1 MVEITETVLR
11 DGHQSLIATRMR
23 TRDMLPAAE
32 RLDAV
37 GYRSLEVW
45 GGATFDVCLRFLR
58 EDPWERLNSLK
69 KAMPKTPLQMLL
81 RGQNL
86 VGYRHYADDVV
97 EKFVAQSARWGID
110 IFRVFDALN
119 DPRNMET
126 ALRAVKK
133 TGARAQAT
141 ICYTT
146 SPVHTLESFVALGKR
161 LAALEADELCVKDM
175 GGFMP
180 PTEGAALVRA
190 LVKEVGLPVVV
201 HTHSSSGMS
210 TLTCLAVAEAG
221 AVAIDSALSPFA
233 GGSSQP
239 PTETLVGAMKGTNLD
254 PKLDLALLADLAA
267 YFHTVMDRY
276 RPLLNLRSLQTDP
289 GILMHQIPG
298 GMLSNLLSQLAEQ
311 DALGRLT
318 EVLEEVPRVRADLG
332 YPPLVT
338 PTSQIV
344 GIQAVIN
351 VLTGG
356 RYKQIT
362 GEVRDYVRGLYGTP
376 PGPLDPDLVKKV
388 TENAPAIAGRPAD
401 LLPPEFEKMLGE
413 VRKFVPAAD
422 TAEALSYA
430 LFPAVYKSYRH
441 ALDRGLDGDVLTSVA
456 LGVVGALRAPKPEPP
471 APPPAS
477 PPAAA
482 AAAPAASSG
491 GMSAWAFEGR
501 TRAQSQRRWIDA
513 SRPRTRR

>member
-1 MVEITETVLR
+1 MVGITETVLR

-58 EDPWERLNSLK
+58 EDPWERLRLLK
-69 KAMPKTPLQMLL
+69 RAMPRTPLQMLL

-86 VGYRHYADDVV
+86 VGYRHYPDDVV
-97 EKFVAQSARWGID
+97 ERFVAESARQGVD

-119 DPRNMET
+119 DPTNMEV

-133 TGARAQAT
+133 AGARAQGT
-141 ICYTT
+141 ICYTQ
-146 SPVHTLESFVALGKR
+146 SPVHTLASFVELGKR
-161 LAALEADELCVKDM
+161 LAALGADELCVKDM

-190 LVKEVGLPVVV
+190 LVQEVGLPVVV
-201 HTHSSSGMS
+201 HTHSSSGLS
-210 TLTCLAVAEAG
+210 SLTCLAVADAG
-221 AVAIDSALSPFA
+221 AVAVDTALSPFA
-233 GGSSQP
+233 GGTSQP
-239 PTETLVGAMKGTNLD
+239 PTETIVGALKGTGLD
-254 PKLDLALLADLAA
+254 PKLDLGALAELSG
-267 YFHTVMDRY
+267 YFQTVMDHY

-289 GILMHQIPG
+289 GILTHQIPG

-311 DALGRLT
+311 DALGRLA
-318 EVLEEVPRVRADLG
+318 EVLSEVPRVRADLG

-351 VLTGG
+351 VLTGV
-356 RYKQIT
+356 RYQQIT

-376 PGPLDPDLVKKV
+376 PAPVDPDLRQKV
-388 TENAPAIAGRPAD
+388 TEKSPAITGRPAA
-401 LLPPEFEKMLGE
+401 LLPPEFDKMLAE
-413 VRKFVPAAD
+413 VRAFVPAAD
-422 TAEALSYA
+422 TAEALAYA
-430 LFPAVYKSYRH
+430 LFPAVYKSYRS
-441 ALDRGLDGDVLTSVA
+441 ARDRNLTGDVLTTAA
-456 LGVVGALRAPKPEPP
+456 LGVVGALRAPARATAPTAVP
-471 APPPAS
+471 AGE
-477 PPAAA
+477 
-482 AAAPAASSG
+482 SG
-491 GMSAWAFEGR
+491 HGMSAWAYEGR
-501 TRAQSQRRWIDA
+501 SRSHAQGRWVDANRA
-513 SRPRTRR
+513 RPRR

>member
-58 EDPWERLNSLK
+58 EDPWERLRLLK
-69 KAMPKTPLQMLL
+69 RAMPRTPLQMLL

-86 VGYRHYADDVV
+86 VGYRHYPDDVV
-97 EKFVAQSARWGID
+97 ERFVAEAAGQGVD

-119 DPRNMET
+119 DPRNMEV

-133 TGARAQAT
+133 AGARAQAT

-146 SPVHTLESFVALGKR
+146 SPVHTLDAFVALGKR
-161 LAALEADELCVKDM
+161 LAALDADELCVKDM
-175 GGFMP
+175 AGFMP
-180 PTEGAALVRA
+180 PTEGAQLVRA
-190 LVKEVGLPVVV
+190 LLKEVGLPVVV

-221 AVAIDSALSPFA
+221 AVAVDAALSPFA

-239 PTETLVGAMKGTNLD
+239 PTETIVGALRGSSLD
-254 PKLDLALLADLAA
+254 PKLDLGALADLAG
-267 YFHTVMDRY
+267 YFQTVMEHY

-289 GILMHQIPG
+289 GILTHQIPG
-298 GMLSNLLSQLAEQ
+298 GMLSNLLSQLQEQ
-311 DALGRLT
+311 EALGRLG
-318 EVLEEVPRVRADLG
+318 EVLAEVPRVRADLG

-351 VLTGG
+351 VLTGS
-356 RYKQIT
+356 RYQQVT
-362 GEVRDYVRGLYGTP
+362 GEVRDYVRGLYGAP
-376 PGPLDPDLVKKV
+376 PAPIDPELAKKV
-388 TENAPAIAGRPAD
+388 TEHAPAITGRPAD

-413 VRKFVPAAD
+413 VRALVPAAD

-430 LFPAVYKSYRH
+430 LFPAVYRTYRK
-441 ALDRGLDGDVLTSVA
+441 AVDRGLTGDVLTSAA
-456 LGVVGALRAPKPEPP
+456 LGVVGALRAPKPIPVP
-471 APPPAS
+471 TR
-477 PPAAA
+477 PAAA
-482 AAAPAASSG
+482 GEPG
-491 GMSAWAFEGR
+491 TGMSPWAYEGR
-501 TRAQSQRRWIDA
+501 VRSHSQRRWVDA
-513 SRPRTRR
+513 GRSRSRR